1 VTTERFGLALENF
14 TAAPREPDVGALL
27 AYARRAEE
35 LGFGSLWAW
44 DHMLLG
50 TRKPFPFLDS
60 LTTLAAL
67 APMTE
72 RVRLGTGVLILALR
86 NPLVM
91 AKVCATLDHLSGGRL
106 TLGLATGWYEREFNA
121 AGVPY
126 RRRGRVFEHNLEAI
140 QRFWSGEPVA
150 GEQNCIEYR
159 NALMLPAPLQRPRPK
174 LLIGG
179 YVDKVLQRVAT
190 KSDGWLT
197 YFYTPESFADAWRK
211 IRGFAEEAGRDPDG
225 LENVAQLPICVAGS
239 FEEADRRSREYIA
252 EYFDLPEWSESSA
265 ESSIRGTPED
275 CAEQLARQFEA
286 GVQHICLC
294 PAGYDPEQ
302 VERIAAEVLPLL
314 ADAGVGAA

>member
-1 VTTERFGLALENF
+1 MMERFGLALENF
-14 TAAPREPDVGALL
+14 TAAPKEPDVDALL
-27 AYARRAEE
+27 AYAGRAEE
-35 LGFGSLWAW
+35 LGFTSLWAW

-67 APMTE
+67 APQTS
-72 RVRLGTGVLILALR
+72 RVRLGTGVLILPLR

-91 AKVCATLDHLSGGRL
+91 AKVCATLDRLCGGRL

-121 AGVPY
+121 AGVLY
-126 RRRGRVFEHNLEAI
+126 RRRGRVFEHNLEAL
-140 QRFWSGEPVA
+140 QRFWSGELVS
-150 GEQNCIEYR
+150 GEENGIEYR
-159 NALMLPAPLQRPRPK
+159 NVLMLPTPLQRPRPK

-197 YFYTPESFADAWRK
+197 YFYTPESFAGAWAK
-211 IRGFAEEAGRDPDG
+211 IRSFAEEAGRDPDT
-225 LENVAQLPICVAGS
+225 LENVAQLPICVDSS
-239 FEEADRRSREYIA
+239 FEAADRRTRDYIA

-265 ESSIRGTPED
+265 ESSIRGTPEE
-275 CAEQLARQFEA
+275 CAEQLAKQFEA

-294 PAGYDPEQ
+294 PVGYEQEQ
-302 VERIAAEVLPLL
+302 VERIAAEVLPLV
-314 ADAGVGAA
+314 ADAYAGAA

>member
-1 VTTERFGLALENF
+1 MMERFGLALENF
-14 TAAPREPDVGALL
+14 TAAPKEPDVDALL

-35 LGFGSLWAW
+35 LGFTSLWAW

-67 APMTE
+67 APQTSQ
-72 RVRLGTGVLILALR
+72 VRLGTGVLILPLR

-91 AKVCATLDHLSGGRL
+91 AKVCATLDRLSGGRL

-126 RRRGRVFEHNLEAI
+126 RRRGRVFEHNLEAL
-140 QRFWSGEPVA
+140 QRFWSGELVA
-150 GEQNCIEYR
+150 GEENGIEYR
-159 NALMLPAPLQRPRPK
+159 NVLMLPTPLQRPRPK

-197 YFYTPESFADAWRK
+197 YFYTPESFAGAWAK
-211 IRGFAEEAGRDPDG
+211 IRGFAEEAGRDPDT
-225 LENVAQLPICVAGS
+225 LENVAQLPICVDSS
-239 FEEADRRSREYIA
+239 FEAADRRAREYIA

-265 ESSIRGTPED
+265 ESSIRGTPEQ
-275 CAEQLARQFEA
+275 CAEQIAQQFEA
-286 GVQHICLC
+286 GVQHICFC
-294 PAGYDPEQ
+294 PVGYDPEQ
-302 VERIAAEVLPLL
+302 VERIAAEVVPLV
-314 ADAGVGAA
+314 ADAYAGAA